1 MKTALVTGG
10 SRGIGLGI
18 VEQLLKNDYQVAING
33 VRDQKNVQ
41 PLIDSLN
48 INGVRVVYFQGNI
61 GNKSDRQRIVE
72 DIQQKLGPI
81 HVLVNNAGVAP
92 KKRKDI
98 LEIDEDSYDFVMDI
112 NLKGTFFLSQLVAKS
127 MIESKI
133 HYPKDSFC
141 IINIT
146 SISASV
152 ASISRGEYCI
162 SKAGASMLTK
172 LFAVRMAAV
181 GIPVYEIQPGII
193 RTDMTAA
200 VQEKYEQLIKDGLTL
215 DKRLG
220 IPQDI
225 GKIVSTLVHGD
236 LPYATGQIITA
247 DGGLMIRRL

>member
-1 MKTALVTGG
+1 
-10 SRGIGLGI
+10 
-18 VEQLLKNDYQVAING
+18 
-33 VRDQKNVQ
+33 
-41 PLIDSLN
+41 
-48 INGVRVVYFQGNI
+48 
-61 GNKSDRQRIVE
+61 
-72 DIQQKLGPI
+72 
-81 HVLVNNAGVAP
+81 
-92 KKRKDI
+92 
-98 LEIDEDSYDFVMDI
+98 
-112 NLKGTFFLSQLVAKS
+112 

-225 GKIVSTLVHGD
+225 GKIVSTLVHGE

>member
-225 GKIVSTLVHGD
+225 GKIVSTLVHGE